1 MSELLTKIWSVI
13 EKNRWT
19 VIVPIVGIILW
30 FVAGVSCT
38 PSTESPTR
46 IGVQVNA
53 VELQQDYRTWLDNNE
68 LIAKRFEWA
77 VVDIERQEAD
87 WSKLETALM
96 TVATGGVTTWPALL
110 QIFVSSG
117 LIGAL
122 ADNTRKNGVIAGLKI
137 KKVV

>member
-1 MSELLTKIWSVI
+1 MEFIKKIWSVI

-19 VIVPIVGIILW
+19 MIVPIVGFILW
-30 FVAGVSCT
+30 FVASVSCT
-38 PSTESPTR
+38 PSTKSPTR

-53 VELQQDYRTWLDNNE
+53 VELQQDYQTWLANNE

-77 VVDIERQEAD
+77 VADIERQEAQ
-87 WSKLETALM
+87 WTKLETALM

-110 QIFVSSG
+110 QILVSSG

-122 ADNTRKNGVIAGLKI
+122 GDNARKNGVIAGMKI
-137 KKVV
+137 NKGV